1 VVSKK
6 DVDGRTIGA
15 KQSVVA
21 SPWCNVGPAL
31 VRAIGGL
38 AGRMF
43 CICANAP
50 EPMKNVGR
58 DLVMIPAPARTRPQ
72 HWPQL
77 RWMGLYNG

>member
-50 EPMKNVGR
+50 ETYEERGSRSR
-58 DLVMIPAPARTRPQ
+58 DDPGA
-72 HWPQL
+72 
-77 RWMGLYNG
+77 GKD